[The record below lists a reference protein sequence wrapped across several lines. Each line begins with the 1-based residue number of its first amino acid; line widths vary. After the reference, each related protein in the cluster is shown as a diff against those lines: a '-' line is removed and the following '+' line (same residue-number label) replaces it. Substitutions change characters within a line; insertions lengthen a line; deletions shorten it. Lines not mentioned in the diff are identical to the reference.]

1 MLRLVRLR
9 KRRKFCDSYTCMELR
24 SLVTIKC
31 RHKEVLCVGWCNDIQ
46 YIIRITENMALF
58 QSLCVVCDILCDGA
72 KACNHINQII
82 KLSLT
87 NGCSVPLE
95 ITNYFCPEV
104 TNVRHDK
111 TPKNIWVNSIQLNK
125 HLLFS

>member
-1 MLRLVRLR
+1 
-9 KRRKFCDSYTCMELR
+9 MELR
-24 SLVTIKC
+24 GLVTIKC

-46 YIIRITENMALF
+46 YIIRITENMTLF
-58 QSLCVVCDILCDGA
+58 QSLCVVCGILCDGA

-87 NGCSVPLE
+87 NGCSVPFE

-111 TPKNIWVNSIQLNK
+111 TPKKTYGSTQSNSTSTYYFHNADKGAHENSISKL
-125 HLLFS
+125 